1 MWALAGKRKTA
12 YNTHC
17 SWQGQKGCGMRPSTR
32 KYTQQLDGF
41 QVVRED
47 LIVERCTVEDL
58 SRLARLSCHRR
69 RMSRIVVHV
78 ERTQFRCPACGGVH
92 VSTYPIRERR
102 VHGVP
107 DGNTPVEIVF
117 TTHRIYCPD
126 CGSSSVEKVPF
137 LAGAKSRVTKSLANT
152 VMGFRG
158 GMSIRQVAEAL
169 HLSWD
174 QVKSIE
180 KSRLARGFAH
190 VSLAKVEAL
199 TIDEMYLFPKAA
211 SDMKCVT
218 IVRDAKTGDV
228 LHVGD
233 GRGADALK
241 GFERRLRRH
250 RRRIRH
256 VCMDMSGA
264 YARWVRAFLP
274 DADVVYDHFHVVKAM
289 NDRLDKVRRRTMGS
303 LDADLRKVVKGQR
316 FTLTRNAES
325 LSPKESARLRE
336 MRGTFSELSD
346 VYAMKEHLRGIYSF
360 AQYEYGARLLLED
373 WCATARL
380 TKVPELV
387 SMAKTVEDH
396 MEGILG
402 YWRHGKAC
410 NSGAEGFN
418 NKVRWLVRQAYGL
431 RDREYFRLKIYAL
444 PDTETTRSL

>member
-1 MWALAGKRKTA
+1 
-12 YNTHC
+12 
-17 SWQGQKGCGMRPSTR
+17 MRPSTR

-47 LIVERCTVEDL
+47 LIVERCAVEDL

-69 RMSRIVVHV
+69 RMSRIVVRV

-117 TTHRIYCPD
+117 TTHRTCCPD

-137 LAGAKSRVTKSLANT
+137 LAGGKSRVTKSLANT

-158 GMSIRQVAEAL
+158 GMSTRQVAEAL
-169 HLSWD
+169 QLSWD

-180 KSRLARGFAH
+180 KSRLAREFAH

-211 SDMKCVT
+211 SDKKYVT

-241 GFERRLRRH
+241 GFEKRLKRY

-264 YARWVRAFLP
+264 YAKWVLAFLP

-303 LDADLRKVVKGQR
+303 LDEDLGKVVKGQR

-336 MRGTFSELSD
+336 IRGTFGELSD
-346 VYAMKEHLRGIYSF
+346 VHAMKEHLRGIYSF

-387 SMAKTVEDH
+387 SMAKTIEGH

-418 NKVRWLVRQAYGL
+418 NKVRWLVKQAYGL

>member
-1 MWALAGKRKTA
+1 
-12 YNTHC
+12 
-17 SWQGQKGCGMRPSTR
+17 MRSSTR

-69 RMSRIVVHV
+69 RMSKIVVHA
-78 ERTQFRCPACGGVH
+78 ERMQFRCPVCGNTH

-126 CGSSSVEKVPF
+126 CGASSVEKIPF
-137 LAGAKSRVTKSLANT
+137 LAGEKSRVTRSLANT
-152 VMGFRG
+152 AIAFRG
-158 GMSIRQVAEAL
+158 GMSITQIAEVL
-169 HLSWD
+169 HLSWE
-174 QVKSIE
+174 QVKTVE
-180 KSRLARGFAH
+180 KNWLAKEFAH
-190 VSLAKVEAL
+190 VSLAGVEAL

-211 SDMKCVT
+211 SDMKYVT

-228 LHVGD
+228 LYVGD

-241 GFERRLRRH
+241 GFEKRLKRY
-250 RRRIRH
+250 RRRIKY

-264 YARWVRAFLP
+264 YAKWVLAFLP
-274 DADVVYDHFHVVKAM
+274 DADIVYDHFHLVKAM
-289 NDRLDKVRRRTMGS
+289 NDRLDKVRRRTMNR
-303 LDADLRKVVKGQR
+303 LDADLKKVLKGQR
-316 FTLTRNAES
+316 FTLTKNMENLNERETAH
-325 LSPKESARLRE
+325 LME
-336 MRGTFSELSD
+336 MRSTFSELSD
-346 VYAMKEHLRGIYSF
+346 VHAMKERLRGIYSF

-380 TKVPELV
+380 TKVPELE
-387 SMAKTVEDH
+387 SMAKTIEDH

-418 NKVRWLVRQAYGL
+418 NKVRWLVKQAYGL
-431 RDREYFRLKIYAL
+431 RDREYFKLKIYAL

>member
-1 MWALAGKRKTA
+1 
-12 YNTHC
+12 
-17 SWQGQKGCGMRPSTR
+17 MRSSIR

-47 LIVERCTVEDL
+47 LIVEGCTVEDL

-69 RMSRIVVHV
+69 RASRIVVHA
-78 ERTQFRCPACGGVH
+78 ERTQFRCPVCGSVH

-102 VHGVP
+102 VQGVP

-137 LAGAKSRVTKSLANT
+137 LAGGKSRVTKSLANT
-152 VMGFRG
+152 VIAFRG

-174 QVKSIE
+174 RAKSIE
-180 KSRLARGFAH
+180 KTWLEKAFARIPL
-190 VSLAKVEAL
+190 SEVEAL
-199 TIDEMYLFPKAA
+199 TIDEMYLFPKAE
-211 SDMKCVT
+211 SDRKYVT
-218 IVRDAKTGDV
+218 IVRDAKTGAV

-241 GFERRLRRH
+241 DFERRLKRYRK
-250 RRRIRH
+250 RIRY

-264 YARWVRAFLP
+264 YAKWVLSFLP
-274 DADVVYDHFHVVKAM
+274 DADVVYDHFHLVKAM
-289 NDRLDKVRRRTMGS
+289 NDRVDRVRRRTMNK
-303 LDADLRKVVKGQR
+303 LDDDLRKVVKGHR
-316 FTLTRNAES
+316 FTLTRNAED
-325 LSPKESARLRE
+325 LSPKESAHLQE
-336 MRGTFSELSD
+336 IRGAFSELSD
-346 VYAMKEHLRGIYSF
+346 AYAMKEHLRGIYAF
-360 AQYEYGARLLLED
+360 AHHEYAARLLLED

-380 TKVPELV
+380 TEVPELE
-387 SMAKTVEDH
+387 SMARTVEGH

-418 NKVRWLVRQAYGL
+418 NKVRWLVKQAYGL

>member
-1 MWALAGKRKTA
+1 
-12 YNTHC
+12 
-17 SWQGQKGCGMRPSTR
+17 MRPSTR

-47 LIVERCTVEDL
+47 LIVERCAVEDL

-152 VMGFRG
+152 VIGFRG
-158 GMSIRQVAEAL
+158 GMSIKQVAEAL
-169 HLSWD
+169 QLSWD

-180 KSRLARGFAH
+180 KSWLARGFAH

-211 SDMKCVT
+211 SDMKYVT

-241 GFERRLRRH
+241 GFERRLKRYRK
-250 RRRIRH
+250 RIRH

-336 MRGTFSELSD
+336 IRGTFRELSD
-346 VYAMKEHLRGIYSF
+346 VHAMKEHLRGIYSF

-380 TKVPELV
+380 TEVPELV

-418 NKVRWLVRQAYGL
+418 NKVRWLVKQAYGL

>member
-1 MWALAGKRKTA
+1 
-12 YNTHC
+12 
-17 SWQGQKGCGMRPSTR
+17 MRPSTR

-47 LIVERCTVEDL
+47 LIVERCAVEDL

-152 VMGFRG
+152 VIGFRG
-158 GMSIRQVAEAL
+158 GMSIKQVAEAL
-169 HLSWD
+169 QLSWD

-180 KSRLARGFAH
+180 KSWLARGVAH

-211 SDMKCVT
+211 SDMKYVT

-241 GFERRLRRH
+241 GFEGRLRRY
-250 RRRIRH
+250 RKRIRH

-336 MRGTFSELSD
+336 IRGTFRELSD
-346 VYAMKEHLRGIYSF
+346 VHAMKEHLRGIYSF

-380 TKVPELV
+380 TEVPELV

-418 NKVRWLVRQAYGL
+418 NKVRWLVKQAYGL

>member
-1 MWALAGKRKTA
+1 
-12 YNTHC
+12 
-17 SWQGQKGCGMRPSTR
+17 MRSSIR

-47 LIVERCTVEDL
+47 LIVEGCTVEDL

-69 RMSRIVVHV
+69 RASRIVVHA
-78 ERTQFRCPACGGVH
+78 ERTQFRCPVCGSVH

-102 VHGVP
+102 VQGVP

-137 LAGAKSRVTKSLANT
+137 LAGGKSRVTKSLANT
-152 VMGFRG
+152 VIAFRG

-174 QVKSIE
+174 RVKSIE
-180 KSRLARGFAH
+180 KTWLEKAFARIPL
-190 VSLAKVEAL
+190 SEVEAL
-199 TIDEMYLFPKAA
+199 TIDEMYLFPKAE
-211 SDMKCVT
+211 SDRKYVT
-218 IVRDAKTGDV
+218 IVRDAKTGAV

-241 GFERRLRRH
+241 DFERRLKRYRK
-250 RRRIRH
+250 RIRY

-264 YARWVRAFLP
+264 YAKWVLSFLP
-274 DADVVYDHFHVVKAM
+274 DADVVYDHFHLVKAM
-289 NDRLDKVRRRTMGS
+289 NDRVDRVRRRTMNK
-303 LDADLRKVVKGQR
+303 LDDDLRKVVKGHR
-316 FTLTRNAES
+316 FTLTRNAED
-325 LSPKESARLRE
+325 LSPKESAHLQE
-336 MRGTFSELSD
+336 IRGAFSELSD
-346 VYAMKEHLRGIYSF
+346 AYAMKEHLRGIYAF
-360 AQYEYGARLLLED
+360 AHHEYAARLLLED

-380 TKVPELV
+380 TEVPELE
-387 SMAKTVEDH
+387 SMARTVEGH

-418 NKVRWLVRQAYGL
+418 NKVRWLVKQAYGL

>member
-1 MWALAGKRKTA
+1 
-12 YNTHC
+12 
-17 SWQGQKGCGMRPSTR
+17 MRPSTR

-47 LIVERCTVEDL
+47 LIVERCAVEDL

-137 LAGAKSRVTKSLANT
+137 LAGAKSRVTKSPANT
-152 VMGFRG
+152 VIGFRG
-158 GMSIRQVAEAL
+158 GMSIKQVAEAL
-169 HLSWD
+169 QLSWD
-174 QVKSIE
+174 QVKAIE
-180 KSRLARGFAH
+180 KSWLARGFAH

-199 TIDEMYLFPKAA
+199 TTGEMYLFPKAA
-211 SDMKCVT
+211 SDMKYVT

-241 GFERRLRRH
+241 GFEGRLRRY
-250 RRRIRH
+250 RKRIRH

-336 MRGTFSELSD
+336 IRGTFRELSD
-346 VYAMKEHLRGIYSF
+346 VHAMKEHLRGIYSF

-380 TKVPELV
+380 TEVPELV

-418 NKVRWLVRQAYGL
+418 NKVRWLVKQAYGL